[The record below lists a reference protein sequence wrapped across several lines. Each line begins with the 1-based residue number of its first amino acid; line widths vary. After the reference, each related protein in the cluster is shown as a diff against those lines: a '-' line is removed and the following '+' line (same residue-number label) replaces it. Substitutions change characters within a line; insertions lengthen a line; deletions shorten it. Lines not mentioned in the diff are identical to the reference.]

1 MGKLGKAF
9 LFLLTVML
17 LLTAISRSAASFTV
31 AQVHVEQPQ
40 ARRIIHTVNGDGI
53 IERLD
58 ERPVY
63 AAADVLVARV
73 LVKKGQE
80 VKKGDVLA
88 LLDMDSINEKI
99 RSMSDEI
106 RELRLLNQAI
116 AAREQKDARDRS
128 RAGKRAREDYDQT
141 VSDGKVQKK
150 EADKRVEEAEQKLK
164 EAKEQA
170 KKQAD
175 EAYGQKSEELLEAVD
190 AAKKEYE
197 TAVRQERDAVLLAK
211 RALEDASKEPVAS
224 YDIERT
230 QMEIIQKQRRIN
242 ELYQELWTGDESM
255 ASISGQIASLQTEI
269 AVLELQLKE
278 QSDAADKQKKDREQA
293 IARAREDYENTVETY
308 AQLVNDA
315 KQRWDNA
322 QLKLDKFLEGGEE
335 RAEDTAVSA
344 AREALEDAKRQRL
357 EQARLQ
363 EEKERQ
369 AKRAIEDTSEAGAA
383 DNSAAVNQLAIAQK
397 RRQLALLLKEKE
409 RGGKVTSEVDGTV
422 TLVQLA
428 VGQRSPDTAAFL
440 MSDASGGMSFTTQVS
455 REDAVYV
462 MAGDTVTLKSG
473 DQTCEELAV
482 LSVETNEDETAQVTV
497 YVPKDTLA
505 PGAYAVMELMKQS
518 EEYSITVPASAVH
531 TENEQNFVYVM
542 EPEETVLGGSYV
554 ALRMEVTVA
563 ERNGMYA
570 AVTESSLTSESR
582 VITGS
587 DQMISAGETVRLQ
600 EE

>member
-63 AAADVLVARV
+63 AASGVLVARV
-73 LVKKGQE
+73 LVKEGQE

-88 LLDMDSINEKI
+88 LLDMDSINERI

-128 RAGKRAREDYDQT
+128 RAGKRAGEDYDQT

-242 ELYQELWTGDESM
+242 ELYQEMWTGNESM
-255 ASISGQIASLQTEI
+255 ASISGQISALQTEI

-278 QSDAADKQKKDREQA
+278 QSDAEDKQKKDREQA

-308 AQLVNDA
+308 AQLVNNA
-315 KQRWDNA
+315 KQKWDNA

-369 AKRAIEDTSEAGAA
+369 AKRAIEDTSETGAA

-409 RGGKVTSEVDGTV
+409 SGGKVTSEVDGTV

-473 DQTCEELAV
+473 DQTCEELTV

-497 YVPKDTLA
+497 CVPKDTLA